1 MRQEKGVEQ
10 AVNSFHRHLPVAEM
24 SCNLLEHRVARWQ
37 YSKAKKT
44 DSSPIRVSDE
54 ALRILLQ
61 SKKVKMG
68 DFKL

>member
-24 SCNLLEHRVARWQ
+24 SCNLLEQRVARWR

-44 DSSPIRVSDE
+44 DRSPILVSDE
-54 ALRILLQ
+54 ALQILLQ